1 MQAYSLQQ
9 RQSNKLS
16 ESVWNW
22 CEPLISKCI
31 QYQDMYN
38 ISDVRELIE
47 TGRFQLFPHHNQQ
60 SCFVTELVVYPQ
72 STALNLIFCAGRFK
86 DLEEMLPSI
95 ENFARHFG
103 ATKLYGGGRK
113 GWAKKAQHLGFHAEN
128 IISKEI

>member
-9 RQSNKLS
+9 RQSNKVAD
-16 ESVWNW
+16 SVWDW

-38 ISDVRELIE
+38 IKNVKEFIE

-60 SCFVTELVVYPQ
+60 SAFVTELVVYPQ
-72 STALNLIFCAGRFK
+72 STALNLIFCAGRFE

-113 GWAKKAQHLGFHAEN
+113 GWAKTTKRLGFQPEF